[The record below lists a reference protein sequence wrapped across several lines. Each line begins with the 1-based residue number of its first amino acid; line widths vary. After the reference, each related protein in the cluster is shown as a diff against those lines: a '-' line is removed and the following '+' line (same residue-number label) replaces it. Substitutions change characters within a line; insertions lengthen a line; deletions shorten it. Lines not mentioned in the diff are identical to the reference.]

1 MGKKIKIQSI
11 VAFLMALHF
20 HINAQ
25 EQLMPL
31 STNAQLTNRVIK
43 PATASKTF
51 SITPMD
57 TLPFFDD
64 FSYSTLSP
72 YPTAK
77 HWIDSNVFV
86 NHTFAI
92 APPSI
97 GVATFDGL
105 NKFGYPYNLSALV
118 SNSSPAD
125 KLTSMHINLEKK
137 GNYSYS
143 PADSIYLSFY
153 YQAEGLGDAPEANDS
168 LSLDFY
174 KPASNTWVKVWG
186 KKGYNPGGADSL
198 FHLVMIPIKDIEYF
212 DSLFQFRFRNRATLS
227 GSLDHWN
234 IDYVYIDKN
243 RFYADTIMEDDAFEY
258 MSTSFLKNY
267 STMPYRHYIPSE
279 MAPQLHNY
287 MRNNFTLGKNTFY
300 NYTVTDKNNALV
312 HFYNGGSANILP
324 YNSNGTHNVPQ
335 HANPAIPFAFPSL
348 SSMGI
353 FTIKHVISSNPDL
366 QRQND
371 TIFQTQRFSDYY
383 AYDDG
388 TAEVGYYNN
397 TYGAKNAVRYTLNV
411 NDTLRGIRVYFDPVT
426 DGQNIVNSTFRLMV
440 WADGSNGP
448 GNVIYRD
455 SVAYPIYLQGHYNM
469 MPTYKLTSC
478 LNLNAGTYYFGL
490 QQTTNKPLNI
500 GFDKN
505 NNHSNAF
512 YYDIGSGWVQSAIK
526 GSIMIN
532 PLLGCALDPLPVGI
546 DNHET
551 LTGPISIFPNPAQ
564 NSIQIETNGITI
576 ENATVNIISSIGQT
590 VYSIA
595 YNSHDAIDIS
605 NLPNGIYFVQLNSND
620 LSTQPVV
627 IKKLIISR

>member
-1 MGKKIKIQSI
+1 MIKKIKIHTVI
-11 VAFLMALHF
+11 AFLMAMHF
-20 HINAQ
+20 YAKAQ

-31 STNAQLTNRVIK
+31 SVNGQLTSQIIK
-43 PATASKTF
+43 STSASRTT

-64 FSYSTLSP
+64 FSYSTTSP

-86 NHTFAI
+86 NHTFPI

-105 NKFGYPYNLSALV
+105 NKRGYPYNLSALV

-125 KLTSMHINLEKK
+125 KLTSMPINLEKK
-137 GNYSYS
+137 GNYTYS
-143 PADSIYLSFY
+143 PSDSIYLSFY
-153 YQAEGLGDAPEANDS
+153 YQAEGRGDAPESNDS

-174 KPASNTWVKVWG
+174 KPRQQTWTKVWG
-186 KKGYNPGGADSL
+186 VKGYNPSGADSL
-198 FHLVMIPIKDIEYF
+198 FHLHMIAIKDTAYF

-234 IDYVYIDKN
+234 VDYVYMDKN
-243 RFYADTIMEDDAFEY
+243 RSYADTIMEDDAFEY

-267 STMPYRHYIPSE
+267 STMPYRHYIASE
-279 MAPQLHNY
+279 MAPQVNNY
-287 MRNNFTLGKNTFY
+287 MRNNFTSGKNTFY

-324 YNSNGTHNVPQ
+324 YSTNGTHNVPQ
-335 HANPAIPFAFPSL
+335 HANPAITFAFPSL
-348 SSMGI
+348 TSMGI

-371 TIFQTQRFSDYY
+371 TIFQTQRFTDYY

-426 DGQNIVNSTFRLMV
+426 DGQNIINSTFRLMV

-448 GNVIYRD
+448 GSIIYRD

-469 MPTYKLTSC
+469 MPTYNLTSC
-478 LNLNAGTYYFGL
+478 LNLSAGTYYFGI

-505 NNHSNAF
+505 NNHSDAF
-512 YYDIGSGWVQSAIK
+512 YYDIGNGWTQSAIK

-546 DNHET
+546 DTHET
-551 LTGPISIFPNPAQ
+551 PVGQISLF
-564 NSIQIETNGITI
+564 S
-576 ENATVNIISSIGQT
+576 
-590 VYSIA
+590 
-595 YNSHDAIDIS
+595 
-605 NLPNGIYFVQLNSND
+605 
-620 LSTQPVV
+620 
-627 IKKLIISR
+627 

>member
-1 MGKKIKIQSI
+1 MAKKIKIHSI
-11 VAFLMALHF
+11 IAFLMALHVYT
-20 HINAQ
+20 NAQ

-31 STNAQLTNRVIK
+31 STNAQLTRQVIK
-43 PATASKTF
+43 PATASRTS

-64 FSYSTLSP
+64 FSYSPLSP
-72 YPTAK
+72 YPKAK

-153 YQAEGLGDAPEANDS
+153 YQAEGRGDAPEANDS

-174 KPASNTWVKVWG
+174 KPNSNTWVKVWG

-198 FHLVMIPIKDIEYF
+198 FHLVMVPIKDIEYF

-243 RFYADTIMEDDAFEY
+243 RSYADTIMEDDAFEY

-267 STMPYRHYIPSE
+267 ATMPYRHYIPSE
-279 MAPQLHNY
+279 MAPQLYNY
-287 MRNNFTLGKNTFY
+287 MRNNFTSGKNTFY

-324 YNSNGTHNVPQ
+324 YSSNGTHNVPQ
-335 HANPAIPFAFPSL
+335 HASPAIPFAFPSL

-366 QRQND
+366 KRQND

-411 NDTLRGIRVYFDPVT
+411 NDTLRGIRVYFDPIT
-426 DGQNIVNSTFRLMV
+426 DGQNIINSTFRLMV

-455 SVAYPIYLQGHYNM
+455 SVAYPVYLQGHYNM
-469 MPTYKLTSC
+469 MPTYNLTSC
-478 LNLNAGTYYFGL
+478 LNLSAGTYYFGL
-490 QQTTNKPLNI
+490 QQTSNRALNI

-505 NNHSNAF
+505 NNHSDAF
-512 YYDIGSGWVQSAIK
+512 YYDIGNGWVQSAIK

-546 DNHET
+546 DNQET
-551 LTGPISIFPNPAQ
+551 SAGRISVFPNPAQ
-564 NSIQIETNGITI
+564 TSIQIETNSITV
-576 ENATVNIISSIGQT
+576 ENGTVNIISSIGQT
-590 VYSIA
+590 VYSTVF
-595 YNSHDAIDIS
+595 NSHDSIDIS
-605 NLPNGIYFVQLNSND
+605 NLPNGIYFVQLNSTE
-620 LSTQPVV
+620 LSSQPVV
-627 IKKLIISR
+627 IKKLIISH